1 MKNWKGVV
9 ILLGAW
15 IVSSCTPSVSEV
27 PATGTPVARVYDE
40 VLYEHEVLASIPY
53 DVTPEDSANLR
64 NGIINSWIN
73 RKLMVRQAE
82 NNLPD
87 DDKDVSLKLE
97 IYRQDLLIYSY
108 QNQLLAQK
116 LDTVVSEEEILDY
129 YTNRQDMFKLSDY
142 IVKVKFA
149 QFDSATFKG
158 KEVEKWIMSEDE
170 EDAQK
175 LEEFC
180 YLHSPNFYLQEEWLY
195 LDEFFKKV
203 RIITY
208 NKLKLLKNPNVQKFF
223 ESGNVYYVRIV
234 DYKSKDSLAPLELEK
249 GNIRAIILNNRKL
262 KFLDD
267 LSQDI
272 YQKAKNNQ
280 EVEIYIP

>member
-129 YTNRQDMFKLSDY
+129 YTNRQDMFKLNDY

-180 YLHSPNFYLQEEWLY
+180 YLHSPIFYLQEEWLY

-203 RIITY
+203 PIITY